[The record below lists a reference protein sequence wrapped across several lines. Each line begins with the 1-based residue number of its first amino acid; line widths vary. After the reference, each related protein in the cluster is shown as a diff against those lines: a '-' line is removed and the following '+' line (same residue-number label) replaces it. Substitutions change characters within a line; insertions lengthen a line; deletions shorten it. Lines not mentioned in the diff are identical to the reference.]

1 MTRPSNGRDNDSI
14 RSSKFVDFCLDGK
27 CQKPKESLL
36 LLLSLCVT
44 FLKGPH
50 ARFFLFFQFF
60 FFLRSLFLLNL
71 HLDKH
76 FSSCPGD
83 ANVENVA
90 DDALSSWDGKGRG
103 VRNRSRA
110 KRDSVTC
117 FCSAYCIYIL
127 TGSANALGYYTA
139 YATLFM

>member
-1 MTRPSNGRDNDSI
+1 M
-14 RSSKFVDFCLDGK
+14 
-27 CQKPKESLL
+27 PKAKRVLVVVVVVCYLFEGSPRE
-36 LLLSLCVT
+36 V
-44 FLKGPH
+44 
-50 ARFFLFFQFF
+50 FLFFPVFF
-60 FFLRSLFLLNL
+60 LFLRSLFLLNL

-103 VRNRSRA
+103 VRNRSRG